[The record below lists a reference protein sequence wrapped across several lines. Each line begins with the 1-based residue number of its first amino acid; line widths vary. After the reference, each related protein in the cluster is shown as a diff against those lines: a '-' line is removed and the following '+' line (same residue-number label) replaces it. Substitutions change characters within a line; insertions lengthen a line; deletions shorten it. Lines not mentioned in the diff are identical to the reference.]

1 MQIAII
7 VYQNLT
13 LLDLVGFTDA
23 VQRLKSMK
31 LIDDLKLTYC
41 AVEQPI
47 TDNFDFAVRVDEIK
61 PDLARFDLVFI
72 PGGLGSRILL
82 SNSEFL
88 NWIRSANSVPLKAA
102 VCTGSLI
109 LGAAGLLEE
118 KKATTHFDEYELLH
132 QYTSQVIEADLVEDQ
147 GLITAGAVA
156 SSLVLGLH
164 ICKLLTSDKEAML
177 IAKRMGIPDIY
188 QQADVQIY

>member
-23 VQRLKSMK
+23 VQRLKSMGM
-31 LIDDLKLTYC
+31 INDLTLTYC
-41 AVEQPI
+41 ALAQPI
-47 TDNFDFAVRVDEIK
+47 SDNFGFGVRVDKIK
-61 PDLARFDLVFI
+61 PDLSTFDLVFV
-72 PGGLGSRILL
+72 PGGLGSRELL
-82 SNSEFL
+82 SNLDFL
-88 NWIRSANSVPLKAA
+88 DWIRTANRVPLKAA

-109 LGAAGLLEE
+109 LGAAGFLEG
-118 KKATTHFDEYELLH
+118 KKATTHFDEYDLLH

-147 GLITAGAVA
+147 GIVTAGAVA

-164 ICKLLTSDKEAML
+164 VCKILSGEKNALL
-177 IAKRMGIPDIY
+177 IAKRMGLPDLY
-188 QQADVQIY
+188 QQANVQIY

>member
-1 MQIAII
+1 MHIAII

-23 VQRLKSMK
+23 IQRLKSMK
-31 LIDDLKLTYC
+31 MINDLELTYC
-41 AVEQPI
+41 ALNKPI
-47 TDNFDFAVRVDEIK
+47 TDNFGFGVRVDKIK
-61 PDLARFDLVFI
+61 PDLATFDVVFV
-72 PGGLGSRILL
+72 PGGLGSRVLL
-82 SNSEFL
+82 SNVEFL
-88 NWIRSANSVPLKAA
+88 NWIRTASSVPLKAA

-109 LGAAGLLEE
+109 LGAAGLLEN

-132 QYTSQVIEADLVEDQ
+132 QYTSQVIKADLVEDQ
-147 GLITAGAVA
+147 GLVTAGAVA

-164 ICKLLTSDKEAML
+164 ICKMLTSEKDALL
-177 IAKRMGIPDIY
+177 IAKRMGLPDIY

>member
-1 MQIAII
+1 MQIAIL

-31 LIDDLKLTYC
+31 MISNLELTYC
-41 AVEQPI
+41 AFEEPI
-47 TDNFDFAVRVDEIK
+47 TDNFGFGIRVDKIK
-61 PDLARFDLVFI
+61 PDLATFDVVFV
-72 PGGLGSRILL
+72 PGGLGSRVLL

-88 NWIRSANSVPLKAA
+88 DWIRTAYRVPLKAA

-109 LGAAGLLEE
+109 LGAAGLLEG

-147 GLITAGAVA
+147 GIVTAGAVA

-164 ICKLLTSDKEAML
+164 ICRMLSGEEDALL
-177 IAKRMGIPDIY
+177 IAKRMGLPDIY
-188 QQADVQIY
+188 QQANVQIY

>member
-23 VQRLKSMK
+23 IQRLKSMK
-31 LIDDLKLTYC
+31 MINDLALTYC
-41 AVEQPI
+41 AFEEPV
-47 TDNFDFAVRVDEIK
+47 TDNFGFGIQVDKIK
-61 PDLARFDLVFI
+61 PDLASFDVVFV
-72 PGGLGSRILL
+72 PGGLGSRVLL
-82 SNSEFL
+82 SNPEFL
-88 NWIRSANSVPLKAA
+88 AWIRTANPVPLMAA

-109 LGAAGLLEE
+109 FGAAGLLEG

-132 QYTSQVIEADLVEDQ
+132 QYTSQVIEADVVEDQ
-147 GLITAGAVA
+147 GMVTAGAVA

-164 ICKLLTSDKEAML
+164 ICRLLTSEQDALL
-177 IAKRMGIPDIY
+177 IAKRMGLPDIY
-188 QQADVQIY
+188 QQANVQVY